1 MSRIELEK
9 ENNRIKN
16 EVIHLEKQILNL
28 SKTKPNLDYEIF
40 TLQQEIES
48 LDNSIIKYQE
58 QLEEAKTNINDNF
71 KLKEIDYFIKI
82 QELRKLRQDEDLR
95 LFNEKKLIESK
106 KQYAVELLSIN
117 VELFNKVMVE
127 IVGTLDITSF

>member
-1 MSRIELEK
+1 M
-9 ENNRIKN
+9 
-16 EVIHLEKQILNL
+16 EKQILNL

-40 TLQQEIES
+40 TLQEEIES
-48 LDNSIIKYQE
+48 LDNSITKYQK

-117 VELFNKVMVE
+117 VELFNKVIVE
-127 IVGTLDITSF
+127 IAGTLDIT